1 MLAPEDKAETELYMI
16 NYAPEEVGQEALCQ
30 AHWEYREKLE
40 KATSNTGTQKKMG
53 DERVGRTEL
62 LVLC

>member
-1 MLAPEDKAETELYMI
+1 MLPPEGKAETKLYVI
-16 NYAPEEVGQEALCQ
+16 NCAPEEVGQEALCQ

-40 KATSNTGTQKKMG
+40 KATSNTGAQKMG

-62 LVLC
+62 LVPC